1 MITRTFSLEN
11 QISFAEIS
19 GDFNPLHVDP
29 IIARRLLYGDPA
41 VHGIHAALWAIDV
54 WLKKNG
60 YIVNLTSLKIEFL
73 LPIVIN
79 QPVQY
84 LCVDETKD
92 SFYISILISGKKAVS
107 IKASFLIVN
116 SHEKIRFHSKMVKD
130 ECKEVAVSDI
140 LKVSGNV
147 DLNVDYVLANKLF
160 PYIVNSLSPIQISE
174 LLATTKIVGM
184 QCPGLQSIFSSLALK
199 FKNAASNCLQMNYD
213 VEDFDE
219 RFSRITVNILSASA
233 SGRLYVF
240 YRPPY
245 KQQPSYSDMHKLV
258 ARSEFSDQRALI
270 IGGSRGLGEV
280 TAKLL
285 ASGGAEVAITYFRG
299 SRDANSIVKD
309 VTNGGG
315 NIFSI
320 NYDVMSPLEGRNLSI
335 ENNWTPTHLY
345 YFATPFIFDGVRGE
359 FNNELFNKFCDY
371 YVTGFV
377 NAINNC
383 KAVGSNLKKVYYPSS
398 VAVDTPPAD
407 MIEYSAAKAAAESIC
422 RSFNITENKTEFIF
436 DRLPRLDTDQ
446 TASVF
451 EVDNNDPVPH
461 MLRIVRGMSN

>member
-1 MITRTFSLEN
+1 MIL
-11 QISFAEIS
+11 
-19 GDFNPLHVDP
+19 D
-29 IIARRLLYGDPA
+29 
-41 VHGIHAALWAIDV
+41 
-54 WLKKNG
+54 
-60 YIVNLTSLKIEFL
+60 
-73 LPIVIN
+73 
-79 QPVQY
+79 
-84 LCVDETKD
+84 
-92 SFYISILISGKKAVS
+92 
-107 IKASFLIVN
+107 
-116 SHEKIRFHSKMVKD
+116 
-130 ECKEVAVSDI
+130 
-140 LKVSGNV
+140 
-147 DLNVDYVLANKLF
+147 
-160 PYIVNSLSPIQISE
+160 
-174 LLATTKIVGM
+174 
-184 QCPGLQSIFSSLALK
+184 
-199 FKNAASNCLQMNYD
+199 ASNYLQMNYD

-233 SGRLYVF
+233 IGRLYVF

-245 KQQPSYSDMHKLV
+245 KQQPAYLDIHKLV

-299 SRDANSIVKD
+299 SRDADSIVKD

-320 NYDVMSPLEGRNLSI
+320 NYDVMSSLEGRNLSF
-335 ENNWTPTHLY
+335 ESNWTPTHLY

-383 KAVGSNLKKVYYPSS
+383 KAIGSNLKKVYYPSS
-398 VAVDTPPAD
+398 VAVDDPPAD

-422 RSFNITENKTEFIF
+422 RSFNITENKTEFTF

-446 TASVF
+446 TVSVF
-451 EVDNNDPVPH
+451 EIVNNDPVPH